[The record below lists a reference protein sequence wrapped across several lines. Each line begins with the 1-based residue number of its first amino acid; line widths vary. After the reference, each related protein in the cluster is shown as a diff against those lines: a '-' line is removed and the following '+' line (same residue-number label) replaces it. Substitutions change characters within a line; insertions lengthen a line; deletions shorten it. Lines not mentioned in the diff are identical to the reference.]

1 MNDPFDHWM
10 PFRRRDETW
19 SGSQVSDRIR
29 REVIQPLE
37 SLVARVAHPRFDIPE
52 PSRNSLET
60 VLAVVSE
67 TFAATD
73 HAGAV
78 ETLDQAWH
86 GWEVKLQAFARGGG
100 GEVTMKKIGKVAD
113 IGREASRQLYLAVR
127 EAIGNAMRH
136 AAATRIEVLM
146 VPLQQGC
153 AVTVADNGRG
163 ISGSKNGGIGMSTMR
178 RRMARCGGEVIVHPI
193 EGTVIEFRLPSPRR
207 SLWEW
212 LLQSGR
218 IDRVVSDSH
227 AEELKARWQERIDR
241 FGSLESV
248 FGEWPLAASWI
259 ESRLAPERRA
269 PDDLHRMSVWLADE
283 LARTGISHELES
295 EEDADRVRCRIS
307 WQGEVDPL
315 HWLEL
320 GLVISLS
327 RPVTLRLTGSTG
339 LELLVARR
347 ADQLP
352 ATGVAG
358 SFSSLVHNTWSGGL
372 PADRDDLSSYL
383 HDVLAQELVAESMRW
398 EIAREEYPP
407 GALRSRFDQCQH
419 ELRRIAVLARGLSH
433 EISDP

>member
-10 PFRRRDETW
+10 PFRRRDENW

-37 SLVARVAHPRFDIPE
+37 SLVARVSHPRFDIPE

-100 GEVTMKKIGKVAD
+100 EVTMKKIGKVAD
-113 IGREASRQLYLAVR
+113 IGHEAARQLYLAVR

-136 AAATRIEVLM
+136 AAATRIEVVM

-163 ISGSKNGGIGMSTMR
+163 ISPTKTGGIGMSTMR

-218 IDRVVSDSH
+218 VERAVSPGH
-227 AEELKARWQERIDR
+227 AAELKARWQERVER
-241 FGSLESV
+241 FGSLEAV
-248 FGEWPLAASWI
+248 FAEWPMAASWI

-269 PDDLHRMSVWLADE
+269 PDDLQRMVFWLTQE
-283 LARTGISHELES
+283 LMHTGVPYEIEA
-295 EEDADRVRCRIS
+295 EEDSDRVRCRIS

-339 LELLVARR
+339 LELLIARR
-347 ADQLP
+347 ADQLS

-358 SFSSLVHNTWSGGL
+358 SFASLVHNTWSGGL
-372 PADRDDLSSYL
+372 PAARDDLSSYL

-433 EISDP
+433 EISDH

>member
-10 PFRRRDETW
+10 PFRRRDENW
-19 SGSQVSDRIR
+19 NGSHVSDRIR

-37 SLVARVAHPRFDIPE
+37 SLVAKVAHPRFDIPE
-52 PSRNSLET
+52 PSRHSLET

-86 GWEVKLQAFARGGG
+86 GWEVKLQGFARGG
-100 GEVTMKKIGKVAD
+100 GEVTMKKIGKLAD
-113 IGREASRQLYLAVR
+113 LGRESSRQLYLAVR

-163 ISGSKNGGIGMSTMR
+163 ISPTKAGGIGMSTMR
-178 RRMARCGGEVIVHPI
+178 RRMARCGGEVIIHPI

-218 IDRVVSDSH
+218 IERGVSPEH
-227 AEELKARWQERIDR
+227 AEELKKRWQERIDR
-241 FGSLESV
+241 FGSMEAV
-248 FGEWPLAASWI
+248 FAEWPLAASWM
-259 ESRLAPERRA
+259 ESRLTPERRT
-269 PDDLHRMSVWLADE
+269 PDDLGKISAWLSQE
-283 LARTGISHELES
+283 LVRSGISHELEA

-320 GLVISLS
+320 GLVASLS

-339 LELLVARR
+339 VELLVARR

-352 ATGVAG
+352 TPSAAG

-372 PADRDDLSSYL
+372 PAARDDLSSYL

-407 GALRSRFDQCQH
+407 GDLRSRFDQCQV

-433 EISDP
+433 EISDD

>member
-10 PFRRRDETW
+10 PFRRRGETW
-19 SGSQVSDRIR
+19 NGSQMSDRIR
-29 REVIQPLE
+29 RDVIQPLE
-37 SLVARVAHPRFDIPE
+37 SLVARVAHPRSDIPGS
-52 PSRNSLET
+52 SRNSLET

-78 ETLDQAWH
+78 ETLDQAWQ
-86 GWEVKLQAFARGGG
+86 GWEVELQAFARGGG
-100 GEVTMKKIGKVAD
+100 EVTMKRLGKVSD
-113 IGREASRQLYLAVR
+113 TGREAARQLYLAVR

-146 VPLQQGC
+146 VPLQEGC

-163 ISGSKNGGIGMSTMR
+163 ISAGKPGGIGMSTMR
-178 RRMARCGGEVIVHPI
+178 RRMARCGGEMIVHPI
-193 EGTVIEFRLPSPRR
+193 EGTVIEFRLPTPRR
-207 SLWEW
+207 SLWDW
-212 LLQSGR
+212 LRASGR
-218 IDRVVSDSH
+218 IERGVSPSH
-227 AEELKARWQERIDR
+227 AEDLKARWQERIDR
-241 FGSLESV
+241 FGSMEAV
-248 FGEWPLAASWI
+248 FSEWPLAASWI
-259 ESRLAPERRA
+259 EGRLPAGRRA
-269 PDDLHRMSVWLADE
+269 PDDLHRMPAWLEEE
-283 LARTGISHELES
+283 LARTAMIHGLEA

-320 GLVISLS
+320 GLVVSLS

-339 LELLVARR
+339 IELLAARR

-358 SFSSLVHNTWSGGL
+358 SLSSLVHNTWSGGL
-372 PADRDDLSSYL
+372 PAARDDLSSYL

-398 EIAREEYPP
+398 ELAREEYPP

-419 ELRRIAVLARGLSH
+419 ELRRIAVLARSLSH
-433 EISDP
+433 EISDR

>member
-1 MNDPFDHWM
+1 MSDPFDHWM
-10 PFRRRDETW
+10 PFRRR
-19 SGSQVSDRIR
+19 GGPPGGAQVSDRIR

-78 ETLDQAWH
+78 ETLDQAWQ
-86 GWEVKLQAFARGGG
+86 GWEMKLQAFAREG
-100 GEVTMKKIGKVAD
+100 GEVTMKRIGKIPA
-113 IGREASRQLYLAVR
+113 IGKEAAQQLYLAVR

-153 AVTVADNGRG
+153 AVTVADNGQG
-163 ISGSKNGGIGMSTMR
+163 ILPGKAGGIGMSTMR
-178 RRMARCGGEVIVHPI
+178 RRMGRCGGEVIVHPI
-193 EGTVIEFRLPSPRR
+193 EGTVIEFRLPAPRR

-212 LLQSGR
+212 LRASGR
-218 IDRVVSDSH
+218 LERAVAAAR
-227 AEELKARWQERIDR
+227 AEELKSRWQERVER
-241 FGSLESV
+241 FGSLEAV
-248 FGEWPLAASWI
+248 FAEWPLAASWI
-259 ESRLAPERRA
+259 ESRLEPGRRA
-269 PDDLHRMSVWLADE
+269 PDDLHRIAAWLAEE
-283 LARTGISHELES
+283 LVSSGIRHELEV
-295 EEDADRVRCRIS
+295 EEDADRLRCRIS

-320 GLVISLS
+320 GLVVSLS
-327 RPVTLRLTGSTG
+327 RPVTLRLTGSCG

-352 ATGVAG
+352 PTGVAG
-358 SFSSLVHNTWSGGL
+358 SISSLVHNTWSGGL
-372 PADRDDLSSYL
+372 PAARDDLSSYL

-398 EIAREEYPP
+398 ELAREECPP

-433 EISDP
+433 EISDA